1 MGLPRRTRRGARED
15 SSRQAGMATSESMA
29 KPAKVLLNVPAIK
42 ADFPILQRTVHDKR
56 LVYLDSAATS
66 QKPQQVIDATSDFY
80 SRYNANVH
88 RAIYELGE
96 EATREYEGARE
107 KIAAFIHAKS
117 PNDIAF
123 TKSTTESINVVAY
136 GYGLKG
142 KIQKGDEIVGSVMEH
157 HSNHVPWHFV
167 KDHKGAVLKY
177 VDVTDDGTLRMEQYD
192 ELLSKR
198 TKIVTVTLCSNVL
211 GTINPVREIA
221 KRAHEVGAICV
232 VDAAQAAPHMRIDVQ
247 DLDAD
252 FLAFSGHKMLG
263 PTGIGVLYGKPELL
277 EETEPLLGGGEMI
290 REVHLGSAK
299 WNDVPF
305 KFEGG
310 TPNIAGAIGLGVAVD
325 YLTKLGMDA
334 VRAHEMEMTQDALE
348 KLGRLRGVRTYG
360 PKDVKR
366 RAGVVSFTIDNAHP
380 HDIASI
386 LDVEG
391 ICIRSGHH
399 CAQPLMERYE
409 LPATARASFYIYN
422 DIDDIDALVGGIK
435 RVQEVFA

>member
-1 MGLPRRTRRGARED
+1 
-15 SSRQAGMATSESMA
+15 MA
-29 KPAKVLLNVPAIK
+29 KATKVLLNVPRIK
-42 ADFPILQRTVHDKR
+42 ADFPILGRTVHDKR

-66 QKPQQVIDATSDFY
+66 QKPKQVIDATSDFY

-107 KIAAFIHAKS
+107 KVAAFIHAKS
-117 PNDIAF
+117 PNEVVF
-123 TKSTTESINVVAY
+123 TKSTTESINLVAY
-136 GYGLKG
+136 GYGIKG

-177 VDVTDDGTLRMEQYD
+177 VDVNDDGTLKMEQYD
-192 ELLSKR
+192 DLLSKR
-198 TKIVTVTLCSNVL
+198 TKIVTITLCSNVL
-211 GTINPVREIA
+211 GTINPVKEIA
-221 KRAHEVGAICV
+221 KRAHEVGAVCV
-232 VDAAQAAPHMRIDVQ
+232 VDAAQAAPHMPIDVQ

-263 PTGIGVLYGKPELL
+263 PTGIGILFGKSDML
-277 EETEPLLGGGEMI
+277 EATEPLLGGGEMI
-290 REVHLGSAK
+290 REVHLGRAT
-299 WNDVPF
+299 WNDVPY

-310 TPNIAGAIGLGVAVD
+310 TPNIAGAIGLGAAVD
-325 YLTKLGMDA
+325 YLTHIGMDS
-334 VRAHEMEMTQDALE
+334 VRAHEMEATEYALE
-348 KLGRLRGVRTYG
+348 KFRHLDGVRTYG
-360 PKDVKR
+360 PSDVKKK
-366 RAGVVSFTIDNAHP
+366 AGVIAFTVENAHP

-399 CAQPLMERYE
+399 CAQPLMERFE

-422 DIDDIDALVGGIK
+422 DFDDADALIAGIR

>member
-247 DLDAD
+247 DLNAD

-348 KLGRLRGVRTYG
+348 KLDRLRGVRTYG
-360 PKDVKR
+360 PRDVKK

>member
-1 MGLPRRTRRGARED
+1 
-15 SSRQAGMATSESMA
+15 MAN
-29 KPAKVLLNVPAIK
+29 PAKVLLNVPKIK
-42 ADFPILQRTVHDKR
+42 ADFPILGRTIRDKR

-66 QKPQQVIDATSDFY
+66 QKPRQVIDATSDYY

-96 EATREYEGARE
+96 ESTREYEGARE
-107 KIAAFIHAKS
+107 KIAAFIGAKS
-117 PNDIAF
+117 PNEIVF
-123 TKSTTESINVVAY
+123 TKSTTESINVIAY

-142 KIQKGDEIVGSVMEH
+142 KIAKGDEIVGSVMEH

-177 VDVTDDGTLRMEQYD
+177 VDVNDDGTLKMEQYD
-192 ELLSKR
+192 DLLSKR
-198 TKIVTVTLCSNVL
+198 TKIVTVALCSNVL
-211 GTINPVREIA
+211 GTINPVKEIV

-232 VDAAQAAPHMRIDVQ
+232 VDAAQAAPHMPIDVG

-277 EETEPLLGGGEMI
+277 EATEPLLGGGEMI

-299 WNDVPF
+299 WNDVPY

-325 YLTKLGMDA
+325 YLSNIGMEA
-334 VRAHEMEMTQDALE
+334 VRAHEMEITQYALE
-348 KLGRLRGVRTYG
+348 KLGRLKGVRTFG
-360 PKDVKR
+360 PKDVTK

-391 ICIRSGHH
+391 ICVRSGHH
-399 CAQPLMERYE
+399 CAQPLMERFG
-409 LPATARASFYIYN
+409 LPATARASFYIDN
-422 DIDDIDALVGGIK
+422 DLEDVDALVAGIK
-435 RVQEVFA
+435 RVEGVFS

>member
-1 MGLPRRTRRGARED
+1 
-15 SSRQAGMATSESMA
+15 MA
-29 KPAKVLLNVPAIK
+29 KPAKVLLNVPAVK
-42 ADFPILQRTVHDKR
+42 ADFPIFQRKIRDKR

-107 KIAAFIHAKS
+107 KVADFIRAKS
-117 PNDIAF
+117 PNEIVF
-123 TKSTTESINVVAY
+123 TKSTTESLNLVAY
-136 GYGLKG
+136 GYGVKG
-142 KIQKGDEIVGSVMEH
+142 KIEKGDEIVGTVMEH

-177 VDVTDDGTLRMEQYD
+177 VDVTDEGMLKMEQYD
-192 ELLSKR
+192 ELLSNR

-211 GTINPVREIA
+211 GTINPVKEIA
-221 KRAHEVGAICV
+221 KRAHEVGAVCV
-232 VDAAQAAPHMRIDVQ
+232 VDAAQAAPHMPIDVQ
-247 DLDAD
+247 SLGAD

-263 PTGIGVLYGKPELL
+263 PTGIGILYGTAEVL
-277 EETEPLLGGGEMI
+277 EATEPLLGGGEMI
-290 REVHLGSAK
+290 REVHLGRAS
-299 WNDVPF
+299 WNDVPY

-310 TPNIAGAIGLGVAVD
+310 TPNIAGVIGLGAAVD
-325 YLTKLGMDA
+325 YLTKLGMEA
-334 VRAHEMEMTQDALE
+334 VRAHEMEVTQYALDE
-348 KLGRLRGVRTYG
+348 IRRIKGVTIYG

-366 RAGVVSFTIDNAHP
+366 KAGVLAFTIGNAHP

-386 LDVEG
+386 LDVDG

-399 CAQPLMERYE
+399 CAQPLMERYD
-409 LPATARASFYIYN
+409 LPATARASFYVYN
-422 DIDDIDALVGGIK
+422 DLDDVDALMAGIRK
-435 RVQEVFA
+435 VQEVFA

>member
-1 MGLPRRTRRGARED
+1 
-15 SSRQAGMATSESMA
+15 MATSESMA

-247 DLDAD
+247 DLNAD

-348 KLGRLRGVRTYG
+348 KLDRLRGVRTYG
-360 PKDVKR
+360 PRDVKK

-422 DIDDIDALVGGIK
+422 DIDDIDALDGGIK